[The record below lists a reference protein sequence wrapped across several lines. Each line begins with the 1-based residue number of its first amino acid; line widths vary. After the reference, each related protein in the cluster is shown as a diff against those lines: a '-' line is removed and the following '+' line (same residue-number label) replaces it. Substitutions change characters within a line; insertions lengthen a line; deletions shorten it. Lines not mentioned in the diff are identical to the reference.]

1 MTPHTL
7 YCQLEFMTKEEQ
19 YHAVVKT
26 MMWNCQ
32 RSSHTTVIATAN
44 ANAFRLVITNGVMI
58 HP

>member
-1 MTPHTL
+1 
-7 YCQLEFMTKEEQ
+7 MTKEEH